1 MNSRPKFILFVLL
14 LLVAGF
20 GLTLYKHFALGFPLW
35 PGERTQVWTIEAK
48 IEFLAQ
54 GEPAQ
59 VSFALPHQPPG
70 LVILDEDFA
79 SPNYGFAELNQLGQR
94 RAQWSTRRATEK
106 QTVYYRLDVYE
117 KPGEHTNINNEAPE
131 QVIATEFEE
140 PFRTAATTLMNNL
153 QQRSS
158 DVRTITLELLHTL
171 NADNPGQNVQLLLG
185 NRPGE
190 SFKAKLAIDL
200 LSLAAIPARHVRG
213 LFLESGRRRQ
223 ALKSFIEIHDGKQWR
238 LFNQSTAEEGIPEHF
253 ILWQRGGQSLLDIE
267 GGRHSNVHFSI
278 IENSLSARKIAIRS
292 GKESQAA
299 LVDFSI
305 YSLPIEEQNAFKS
318 ILLVP
323 IGAIIVV
330 LMRILVGI
338 RTSGTFMP
346 ILIALAFI
354 KTSLLTGLFIFIFV
368 VSAGLL
374 IRSYLSHLNLLLV
387 ARISAVIIVVIGLMA
402 GMSIISQKLGFSQV
416 LTVTFFPMII
426 LAWTIERMSILWE
439 EDGPKEVLIQ
449 GGGSLFVAT
458 LAYLCMTNRVVEYL
472 TFNFPE
478 LLFVNL
484 ACILLLGQYTGYRLT
499 ELRRFQPIADSGQI
513 TIDSETKAAPGDKAA
528 DDNNVLHK
536 S

>member
-1 MNSRPKFILFVLL
+1 MHSRPKFLLFVLL
-14 LLVAGF
+14 LLVTGF

-35 PGERTQVWTIEAK
+35 PGEKASVWTIEAK
-48 IEFLAQ
+48 IEFTGQ
-54 GEPAQ
+54 DKPAL
-59 VSFALPHQPPG
+59 VSFALPYNPPG
-70 LVILDEDFA
+70 MEILGEDFA
-79 SPNYGFAELNQLGQR
+79 SPNYGFTKIEQRDQR
-94 RAQWSTRRATEK
+94 RAQWSSRQATGS

-117 KPGEHTNINNEAPE
+117 KPGENQGQINQQPTAIQTP
-131 QVIATEFEE
+131 EFEE
-140 PFRTAATTLMNNL
+140 PFLTAASTLVDELN
-153 QQRSS
+153 QRSS
-158 DVRTITLELLHTL
+158 DTRTFTLELLHTL
-171 NADNPGQNVQLLLG
+171 NAEKPSQNVRLLLG
-185 NRPGE
+185 DRPGE
-190 SFKAKLAIDL
+190 NFKARLAIDL
-200 LSLAAIPARHVRG
+200 LNLAEIPARKVRG
-213 LFLESGRRRQ
+213 LFLEDGRRRQ
-223 ALKSFIEIHDGKQWR
+223 ALISFIEVHDGKKWR

-253 ILWQRGGQSLLDIE
+253 ILWQRGGLSLLDVE
-267 GGRHSNVHFSI
+267 GGQRSRVHFSI
-278 IENSLSARKIAIRS
+278 IENNQSARSIAVQQGRD
-292 GKESQAA
+292 EQAA

-305 YSLPIEEQNAFKS
+305 YSLPIEEQNAFKA

-323 IGAIIVV
+323 IGALIVV
-330 LMRILVGI
+330 ILRTLVGI

-354 KTSLLTGLFIFIFV
+354 KTSLITGLFIFIFV

-402 GMSIISQKLGFSQV
+402 AMSIVSQKLGFSQA

-449 GGGSLFVAT
+449 GAGSLFVAI

-484 ACILLLGQYTGYRLT
+484 AVILLLGQYTGYRLS
-499 ELRRFQPIADSGQI
+499 ELRRFQPLAETELDSVLRQQKSNHN
-513 TIDSETKAAPGDKAA
+513 TANDK
-528 DDNNVLHK
+528 
-536 S
+536 

>member
-1 MNSRPKFILFVLL
+1 MHGRPKFLLFVLL
-14 LLVAGF
+14 LLITGF

-35 PGERTQVWTIEAK
+35 PGEKTQVWTIEAK
-48 IEFLAQ
+48 IEFMAQ
-54 GEPAQ
+54 DEPAL
-59 VSFALPHQPPG
+59 VSFSLPNNPPG
-70 LVILDEDFA
+70 LVILGEDFA
-79 SPNYGFAELNQLGQR
+79 SPNYGFTEIKLHDQR
-94 RAQWSTRRATEK
+94 RAQWSSRRANDK

-117 KPGEHTNINNEAPE
+117 KAGENEGLTSQQPTSIQSPE
-131 QVIATEFEE
+131 FDE
-140 PFRTAATTLMNNL
+140 PFRTAANTLVDDL
-153 QQRSS
+153 KQRSS
-158 DVRTITLELLHTL
+158 DTRTFTLELLHTL
-171 NADNPGQNVQLLLG
+171 NAENPNQNVRLLLG
-185 NRPGE
+185 DRPGE
-190 SFKAKLAIDL
+190 NFKAKLAIDL
-200 LSLAAIPARHVRG
+200 LSLAEIPTRKVRG

-238 LFNQSTAEEGIPEHF
+238 LFNQTTAEEGVPEHF
-253 ILWQRGGQSLLDIE
+253 ILWQRGGLSLLDIE
-267 GGRHSNVHFSI
+267 GGRHSKVHFSI
-278 IENSLSARKIAIRS
+278 IENSHSARNIAVRY
-292 GKESQAA
+292 GEDEQAA

-402 GMSIISQKLGFSQV
+402 GMSIISQKLGFSQA

-439 EDGPKEVLIQ
+439 EDGPHEVIIQ
-449 GGGSLFVAT
+449 GAGSLFVAT

-484 ACILLLGQYTGYRLT
+484 AFILLLGQYTGYRLT
-499 ELRRFQPIADSGQI
+499 ELRRFQPIA
-513 TIDSETKAAPGDKAA
+513 ETDISLDKPLSNNDQATD
-528 DDNNVLHK
+528 DDNDLRK
-536 S
+536 P

>member
-1 MNSRPKFILFVLL
+1 MYSRPKFLLFVLL

-48 IEFLAQ
+48 IEFEAQ
-54 GEPAQ
+54 GEPAL
-59 VSFALPHQPPG
+59 VSFTLPNNPPG
-70 LVILDEDFA
+70 LVILGEDFA
-79 SPNYGFAELNQLGQR
+79 SPNYGFAELNQSDQR
-94 RAQWSTRRATEK
+94 RAQWSTRQATEK

-117 KPGEHTNINNEAPE
+117 KPGENANINNEAPE
-131 QVIATEFEE
+131 QIIAAEFEE
-140 PFRTAATTLMNNL
+140 PFRTAATTLVNEL

-158 DVRTITLELLHTL
+158 DVRTLTLELLKTL
-171 NADNPGQNVQLLLG
+171 NSDSPSQNIRLLLG
-185 NRPGE
+185 DRPGE
-190 SFKAKLAIDL
+190 SYKAKLAIKL
-200 LSLAAIPARHVRG
+200 LSLADVPARKVRG

-267 GGRHSNVHFSI
+267 GGRHSKVHFSI
-278 IENSLSARKIAIRS
+278 IENSHSARKIAVRS
-292 GKESQAA
+292 GEDAKAA
-299 LVDFSI
+299 LIDFSI

-387 ARISAVIIVVIGLMA
+387 ARISAVIIVVIGLMSI
-402 GMSIISQKLGFSQV
+402 MSIVSQKLGFSQA

-513 TIDSETKAAPGDKAA
+513 TIDDESIAASDHKAA